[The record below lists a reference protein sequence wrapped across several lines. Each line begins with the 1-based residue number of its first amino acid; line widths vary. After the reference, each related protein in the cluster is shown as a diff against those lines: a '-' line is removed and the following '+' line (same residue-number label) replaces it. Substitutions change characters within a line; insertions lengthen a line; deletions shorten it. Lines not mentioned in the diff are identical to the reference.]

1 MATIRFNYLQRFR
14 ITLRKIGYTK
24 AEANKIVTKIRKNK
38 DNDGCFEQSCEYER
52 KFIDMLSGA
61 FFWHQSP
68 EGYDYWF
75 DLRTY
80 LKIWGE

>member
-1 MATIRFNYLQRFR
+1 MATKRFNYLQRFR

-24 AEANKIVTKIRKNK
+24 AEANEIVVKILRNK
-38 DNDGCFEQSCEYER
+38 DNEGCFEQSCEYEL
-52 KFIDMLSGA
+52 KFIDMLDGA
-61 FFWHQSP
+61 FFWYQSP

-75 DLRTY
+75 DLHMR